1 MASGGDFSISIYEVI
16 SSAVIFGFD
25 VTTVRKL
32 GMRMIG
38 VSSMQFT
45 ERDVPGLWKRAFG
58 ADQFMQAPQVR
69 DRFAQ
74 ALRDM
79 RDRAIQL
86 AGEIPV
92 DLPEFTQHDAS
103 HMDAIWDLADLIAGP
118 EAQLNPAEAF
128 VFGGAILVHDLAMS
142 KAAHKLS
149 GGDVRKRAEWPDALA
164 AELRDE
170 LGRAPHP
177 SELASPPEEAARK
190 AEKTLLRALHA
201 ELAEA
206 LPSSFWE
213 SLGGDT
219 VYLIGDP
226 EIRSAYGRMVGQV
239 AGSHHWGYDEL
250 LLKLSS
256 RVGAPGFAP
265 VDWKVDGL
273 YLACLLR
280 VADAAHL
287 DSTRAPDLLA
297 AIRDLPSESR
307 EHWLF
312 QSRLQRPYPEN
323 EKLTFTASS
332 GFSRNEIGAWWLA
345 YDTLRMVDQE
355 LKSADTMLI
364 SQGRQPFAVRG
375 VAHIESPSS
384 FAVVAECIDW
394 EPIEARV
401 KVGDV
406 AGLVRRLG
414 GAELYG
420 HDWTVALREIISNG
434 CDAVRARE
442 ELAAFRGSRRVA
454 GRVTVWLR
462 ETDEGVWLECSDN
475 GIGMTSSVLANNLLD
490 FGCSSWL
497 SPIVAKDNPGLVASR
512 FEPNG
517 KFGIG
522 FFSVFMMGNQISV
535 ASRPLS
541 GGPADTWI
549 LEFGE
554 GVKRRPTLRK
564 ASNEERLEES
574 GTTVSVLLDDALV
587 SRFPDETQLNVE
599 MTRARFR
606 SRGPVTVSSLLA
618 YLLPAAQCDIWL
630 SEDIQKIEPYRV
642 LGKDDWID
650 SGGFEFLCR
659 VFGVSLAKSEEEDGE
674 FDHRARQIAARLAPN
689 LTLLHDEKG
698 QPVGRLCIIDEEILD
713 NMFSLES
720 AVVTAGPA
728 RTKTYAPMLAG
739 LLIGRPS
746 RAARDQGVPVIGA
759 REIAEW
765 ATAEAEKIAGRLEG
779 DEAMSADWLG
789 QVAEQIR
796 QLGGDADNLPIWR
809 TASGLL
815 NQSQLVSWISS
826 RDLVIVAHPVYADVR
841 VGMSDHP
848 VELRENVV
856 VYEWSYR
863 DALSAEDWPAPSGER
878 RGSSG
883 ALIRAFMEAWD
894 VDERKFDKVT
904 RSDGRE
910 VVVGT
915 YNGEEIQGDCGVY
928 ERDLLKSE

>member
-1 MASGGDFSISIYEVI
+1 
-16 SSAVIFGFD
+16 
-25 VTTVRKL
+25 
-32 GMRMIG
+32 
-38 VSSMQFT
+38 MQFN
-45 ERDVPGLWKRAFG
+45 ERETPGLWKRTFESDEFAQV
-58 ADQFMQAPQVR
+58 AQVR
-69 DRFAQ
+69 DRFEQ

-79 RDRAIQL
+79 RSRASQL
-86 AGEIPV
+86 AAEIPG
-92 DLPEFTQHDAS
+92 DLPEYTQHDVS

-118 EAQLNPAEAF
+118 EVRLNPAEGF

-164 AELRDE
+164 AELRND

-190 AEKTLLRALHA
+190 AEKALLRELHA
-201 ELAEA
+201 ELAES
-206 LPSSFWE
+206 LPLTYWE
-213 SLGGDT
+213 SLRGDT
-219 VYLIGDP
+219 VHLIGDP
-226 EIRSAYGRMVGQV
+226 EIRSAYGRMIGQV
-239 AGSHHWGYDEL
+239 AGSHHWNYDEL

-280 VADAAHL
+280 VSDAAHL
-287 DSTRAPDLLA
+287 DASRAPDLLA
-297 AIRDLPSESR
+297 AVRDLPTESR

-312 QSRLQRPYPEN
+312 QSRLQRPYPQN
-323 EKLTFTASS
+323 EKLTFTAPN
-332 GFSRNEIGAWWLA
+332 GFSRDEMGAWWLA

-355 LKSADTMLI
+355 LKSADTVLL
-364 SQGRQPFAVRG
+364 SEGRQPFQVRG

-384 FAVVAECIDW
+384 FAVVAECIEW

-420 HDWTVALREIISNG
+420 RDWTVGLREIISNA

-442 ELAAFRGSRRVA
+442 ELAAFRGGRRVA

-462 ETDEGVWLECSDN
+462 EADEGVWLECSDN
-475 GIGMTSSVLANNLLD
+475 GIGMASSVLANNLLD

-497 SPIVAKDNPGLVASR
+497 SPGVAKDNPGLIASR

-522 FFSVFMMGNQISV
+522 FFSVFMMGSQVSV
-535 ASRPLS
+535 TSRPLS

-564 ASNEERLEES
+564 ARNEEMLEES
-574 GTTVSVLLDDALV
+574 GTIVSVLLDEELV
-587 SRFPDETQLNVE
+587 ARLEDRVLLNVE
-599 MTRARFR
+599 LTRARFK
-606 SRGPVTVSSLLA
+606 SRGPVEISSLLT
-618 YLLPAAQCDIWL
+618 YLLPAAQCEIWL
-630 SEDIQKIEPYRV
+630 SEEISRIDPYRV
-642 LGKDDWID
+642 LGKDDWVGSD
-650 SGGFEFLCR
+650 GYEFLCR
-659 VFGVSLAKSEEEDGE
+659 IFGVSPVRSSDEEDD
-674 FDHRARQIAARLAPN
+674 FDHKASQIAARLAPD
-689 LTLLHDEKG
+689 LTVLYDEHG
-698 QPVGRLCIIDEEILD
+698 QPAGRVCLIDAECID

-720 AVVTAGPA
+720 AIVTAGPA

-739 LLIGRPS
+739 MLIGKPS

-759 REIAEW
+759 REVAEW
-765 ATAEAEKIAGRLEG
+765 ATLEAVKIGERLVGHGTATVEYCT
-779 DEAMSADWLG
+779 

-796 QLGGDADNLPIWR
+796 QLGGDADGLPVWR
-809 TASGLL
+809 TASGPL
-815 NQSQLVSWISS
+815 NQRELVSWISGKNT
-826 RDLVIVAHPVYADVR
+826 VIVAHPVYADVR
-841 VGMSDHP
+841 VGMKEHP
-848 VELRENVV
+848 IELDENVV
-856 VYEWSYR
+856 VHEWSYR
-863 DALSAEDWPAPSGER
+863 EALSSGGWPAPSGDR

-883 ALIRAFMEAWD
+883 ALIRAFVDAWG
-894 VDERKFDKVT
+894 VEEHKVNRAA
-904 RSDGRE
+904 RSIDQN
-910 VVVGT
+910 VVVGR
-915 YNGEEIQGDCGVY
+915 YNGEEIRGDCEVFD
-928 ERDLLKSE
+928 RNLLQND